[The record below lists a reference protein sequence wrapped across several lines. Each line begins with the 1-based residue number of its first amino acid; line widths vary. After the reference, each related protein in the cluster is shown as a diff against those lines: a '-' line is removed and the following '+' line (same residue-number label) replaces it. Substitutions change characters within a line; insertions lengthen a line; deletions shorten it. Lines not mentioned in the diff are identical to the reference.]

1 MSTLRHEVLA
11 IYKDLLYLGRRY
23 PLGYPYFRTRC
34 HAAFARNS
42 ALTDDAEIRR
52 GIERAAYVK
61 REIEAL
67 YSLTKYRAMK
77 QRYG

>member
-11 IYKDLLYLGRRY
+11 LYKDLLYLGRRY

-34 HAAFARNS
+34 HAAFARN
-42 ALTDDAEIRR
+42 AGLTDESAIRQ
-52 GIERAAYVK
+52 GIERAAFVK
-61 REIEAL
+61 REVEAL

-77 QRYG
+77 KRYG